1 LSEWREFCFR
11 NYMYT
16 YQTNK
21 RMHVAVKDG
30 EALLEVVDRL
40 GATEVHGTTRGG
52 PDGRERRVSPRC
64 PVTLSGL
71 VQVVKTSQE
80 IMVFSVLIKNI
91 SPQGML
97 LEFMDKGHV
106 FAGMLEQIEGLS
118 VTFMLEDAVVTLE
131 CLPRRIVL
139 DDPVEL
145 GIEVSDESEQGAS
158 IQRFLM

>member
-1 LSEWREFCFR
+1 
-11 NYMYT
+11 MYT

-30 EALLEVVDRL
+30 EALLEIVNRL
-40 GATEVHGTTRGG
+40 EAAEVHETARGG
-52 PDGRERRVSPRC
+52 PDGRERRVAPRLS
-64 PVTLSGL
+64 VTLSGL
-71 VQVVKTSQE
+71 VEVVKASQE
-80 IMVFSVLIKNI
+80 IMVFPVLIKNI
-91 SPQGML
+91 SRQGML

-106 FAGMLEQIEGLS
+106 FAGMLKQIEGLS
-118 VTFMLEDAVVTLE
+118 VTFMLEDAMVTLE

-139 DDPVEL
+139 DDPVEI